1 MIYSF
6 DILFAVFIAATG
18 FATSWIVLDV
28 AQGLGWRGVPEP
40 GSNGGSLRKGVAFVL
55 AAFAGP
61 RLLLASGFESWRNGS
76 VSLPLY
82 GVIALVSVGWS
93 MCSGVLVLQAA
104 FASGYFLA

>member
-18 FATSWIVLDV
+18 FATSWIVLDL
-28 AQGLGWRGVPEP
+28 AKALGWRGVPEP
-40 GSNGGSLRKGVAFVL
+40 GAAAGALRKGTAFVL

-61 RLLLASGFESWRNGS
+61 RLLLANGFASWRDGS

>member
-6 DILFAVFIAATG
+6 DILMAVFVAATG
-18 FATSWIVLDV
+18 FATSWIALDI
-28 AQGLGWRGVPEP
+28 ARMLGWRDAPSAVAGAGVVHRSAEMA
-40 GSNGGSLRKGVAFVL
+40 LTAVI
-55 AAFAGP
+55 GP
-61 RLLLASGFESWRNGS
+61 RLLMVNGFRHWRRGM

-82 GVIALVSVGWS
+82 GLIALIATGWS

>member
-28 AQGLGWRGVPEP
+28 ARGLGWRGVPEP
-40 GSNGGSLRKGVAFVL
+40 GSASGSLRKAVVLVL

-61 RLLLASGFESWRNGS
+61 RLLLANGFDSWRNGS
-76 VSLPLY
+76 VSGPLY